1 MYLKAASQMVT
12 AALLGVTFFNGS
24 VEAAI
29 YRIDLKNNSTV
40 LSTRTIDT
48 TKPAST
54 GGVSHGN
61 GGGFA
66 IEVADTQAS
75 CGVFI
80 QQQTGKAKSP
90 SDNVPANVMVSLIAT
105 QGPVASR
112 TVISNSGLLSKHTIS
127 DEDQDVLPNSA
138 GSRSVSVDALKL
150 RRSCTV
156 SVL

>member
-1 MYLKAASQMVT
+1 MSLKSASQMVT
-12 AALLGVTFFNGS
+12 TALLAVTFFAVS
-24 VEAAI
+24 SEAAI

-48 TKPAST
+48 IKSAAK
-54 GGVSHGN
+54 GGVSHGA
-61 GGGFA
+61 GGIA
-66 IEVADTQAS
+66 IEVADSEVS

-80 QQQTGKAKSP
+80 QAQASASELP
-90 SDNVPANVMVSLIAT
+90 AANVPANVMVSLIPTRGPMAT
-105 QGPVASR
+105 R
-112 TVISNSGLLSKHTIS
+112 TVTSNSGLLSKLKIS
-127 DEDQDVLPNSA
+127 QKDQDVLPNSA